1 MSLIRGQQFILKT
14 QQLLEAI
21 MTSILYMITVSSFGI
36 PLAFIVTIFLI
47 EQIDSLYR
55 VFQEALVRDMFS
67 ISFLSVPY
75 TMILLNALANTP
87 KSSFQ
92 IYSVGVLS
100 LIISM
105 LTSFYC
111 LRTKIKIN
119 YFKTTTNHV
128 HSRFLN

>member
-1 MSLIRGQQFILKT
+1 
-14 QQLLEAI
+14 

-47 EQIDSLYR
+47 EQIDSL
-55 VFQEALVRDMFS
+55 VRDMFS
-67 ISFLSVPY
+67 ISFLSIPY
-75 TMILLNALANTP
+75 TMMLLNALANTP

-119 YFKTTTNHV
+119 YFKMTTSHA
-128 HSRFLN
+128 HSRFLY

>member
-1 MSLIRGQQFILKT
+1 
-14 QQLLEAI
+14 

-55 VFQEALVRDMFS
+55 VFQEALIRDMFS

-75 TMILLNALANTP
+75 TMILLNILANTP

-92 IYSVGVLS
+92 IYCLGVLS

-111 LRTKIKIN
+111 LRTKIQIN
-119 YFKTTTNHV
+119 YFKTTMSHA

>member
-1 MSLIRGQQFILKT
+1 
-14 QQLLEAI
+14 

-36 PLAFIVTIFLI
+36 QLAFIATIFLI
-47 EQIDSLYR
+47 EQIDPLYR

-67 ISFLSVPY
+67 ISFLSIPY

-100 LIISM
+100 LIISI

-119 YFKTTTNHV
+119 YFKTTTSHA

>member
-1 MSLIRGQQFILKT
+1 
-14 QQLLEAI
+14 
-21 MTSILYMITVSSFGI
+21 MTSIFYMITVSSFGI
-36 PLAFIVTIFLI
+36 PLAFIATIFLI

-92 IYSVGVLS
+92 IYCIGVLS

-119 YFKTTTNHV
+119 YFKTTTSHA
-128 HSRFLN
+128 HSRFFN

>member
-1 MSLIRGQQFILKT
+1 MLLTQDPPFISKT
-14 QQLLEAI
+14 QPLHEAT

-36 PLAFIVTIFLI
+36 PLAFIATIFLI

-67 ISFLSVPY
+67 ISFLSIPY
-75 TMILLNALANTP
+75 TMMLLNALANTP

-92 IYSVGVLS
+92 IYCIGVLS

-119 YFKTTTNHV
+119 YFKTTTSHAY
-128 HSRFLN
+128 SRFLY